1 MRGTYNWGGGVHITG
16 AGGGGGLVHI
26 TDTYIA
32 HVQITSVVSEN
43 SKL

>member
-1 MRGTYNWGGGVHITG
+1 MRGGGGGVHITG
-16 AGGGGGLVHI
+16 AGGGGGGLVHI